1 MDRPTVIRLDITDLR
16 RAVDD
21 AAFRALVEKGWT
33 VLTSVVISD
42 EDGQYIQLVMVPP
55 REAEPVRV
63 EVPGMPIQTWIL
75 GVILGVGAFALFA
88 FLVH

>member
-1 MDRPTVIRLDITDLR
+1 MDKPTVIRLDITDLR

-55 REAEPVRV
+55 REPEPITVT
-63 EVPGMPIQTWIL
+63 VPGLPIQTWVLGIIL
-75 GVILGVGAFALFA
+75 GIGGFVAFTL
-88 FLVH
+88 LVR